1 MVSDKLF
8 GSVGYIKISTFG
20 SENAASETEAAIKAL
35 NKAGAK
41 SYIVDLRDNG
51 GGYVAQAFSIT
62 AMFLDRGEFATVKGN
77 KDGKPYTWEM
87 QVTAT
92 KLEEGKRQRVYP
104 RACR

>member
-1 MVSDKLF
+1 MI

-62 AMFLDRGEFATVKGN
+62 AMFLDQGRIRRG
-77 KDGKPYTWEM
+77 
-87 QVTAT
+87 
-92 KLEEGKRQRVYP
+92 
-104 RACR
+104 